1 MELSEVSIDACNQQE
16 GCEGFERARCLLVN
30 VLYVWIDRVIG
41 NIQSEFQISMSNELD
56 IS

>member
-1 MELSEVSIDACNQQE
+1 MELSEASIDACNQQE

-30 VLYVWIDRVIG
+30 VLYVWIDWVIV
-41 NIQSEFQISMSNELD
+41 NIQSEFQVSMSNELD